1 MGMNGALINLHIDA
15 EQKRRLDRLSK
26 RTGRSSSFYVRE
38 ALGAHLAELEYLYT
52 LEDEAAQIRRGELET
67 VSLTDLEAECDLG
80 D

>member
-26 RTGRSSSFYVRE
+26 RTGRFSSFYVRE